1 MYVNTVILKIFL
13 TDVLFVQE
21 FVFKKHIQQA
31 HSLSPE
37 EYTNN
42 YGSPA
47 LSIKLHKC
55 KVGNQMQ
62 NYNNIVGKFLRLW
75 CIADFFLPVRQNCGN
90 T

>member
-1 MYVNTVILKIFL
+1 MP
-13 TDVLFVQE
+13 DVLKMQAVRSTVDDGNYCAQE

-47 LSIKLHKC
+47 VQLKLHNC
-55 KVGNQMQ
+55 KVTRQRFASC
-62 NYNNIVGKFLRLW
+62 VGLF
-75 CIADFFLPVRQNCGN
+75 
-90 T
+90 